1 MTVNRD
7 FIVEMSK
14 EPSLLLNLI
23 IGASDEIFINIVQCL
38 LEKAYYESEH
48 EIKDIVNSSIEIYF
62 FKNKVGLELTSYD
75 SVINKYSSKFFKK
88 IDILIYESG
97 ENIDNRDTYYTLGT
111 IENEELV
118 FDINTDLINKIKNK
132 LKLILTKTQND
143 ESTS

>member
-1 MTVNRD
+1 MTVNRN

-38 LEKAYYESEH
+38 LEKAYYESEY

-62 FKNKVGLELTSYD
+62 FKSKVGLELTSYD
-75 SVINKYSSKFFKK
+75 SVINKYSNKFFKK
-88 IDILIYESG
+88 IDILIYDG
-97 ENIDNRDTYYTLGT
+97 ENINDRDTYYTLGT
-111 IENEELV
+111 IENEELI

-132 LKLILTKTQND
+132 LKLILTKTKND